1 MRNIPVVGKF
11 LTVFALFGI
20 CAILIAA
27 YAAVQIKSIDKSY
40 TDLIGHESSAALNLA
55 LANRALLNGRAA
67 LADMMI
73 AFTDE
78 GNAAAEVEVKATRS
92 EFTRLMDAAI
102 ANVPEDKR
110 LPPLKQEALTL
121 YDVTCKNAW
130 HLGRTA
136 ANVDEALASQKA
148 FGTECQP
155 VFGKIGANLT
165 QIATDITARSNKQS
179 DLLTEA
185 SDNTA
190 LVTVVAVILGFITVV
205 VLGYFAIRSWLVMPM
220 QELVGTMQTLADG
233 NLSANIEGTD
243 RRDEVGTMAKAVQ
256 IFKDNELKARRLEED
271 AAQVRDQSEADRQ
284 RAAEIDRRRAAEMTE
299 ATSGLANGLKHMANG
314 DLSYQ
319 LVTPFAA
326 DFESLRADFNM
337 AVNQLNKTLLSVAD
351 VTTTID
357 NGSRELNTSAGD
369 LSQRTETQAASLE
382 ETAAALDQ
390 ITSNI
395 SNSTK
400 RTEEARIVAVE
411 ANRSAQSSG
420 QVVANAVDAM
430 KRIES
435 SSSQISNI
443 IGVIDEIAFQTNL
456 LALNAGVEAARAGEA
471 GKGFAVVAQEV
482 RELAQRSAQAAKEIK
497 ELIRNSADEVQNG
510 VKLVTATGEA
520 LKVIESHVV
529 AINTQLDAIATS
541 AREQSVGLAEVNSAV
556 NQMDQVTQ
564 HNAAMVERAT
574 ASSTSLAG
582 DAEKLRQIVG
592 QFKLDGVTAS
602 TSTVRAAYQPSAPMR
617 VADNNAQPRPSPARR
632 MIGQVAAA
640 LGVSTASKD
649 QAWSEF

>member
-27 YAAVQIKSIDKSY
+27 YSAVQIKTIDKSY
-40 TDLIGHESSAALNLA
+40 SDLIEHDSAAALNLA
-55 LANRALLNGRAA
+55 LANHALLNGRAA

-73 AFTDE
+73 AFTEE
-78 GNAAAEVEVKATRS
+78 GNAAAEVEAKATRG
-92 EFTRLMDAAI
+92 EFAQLMDKAI
-102 ANVPEDKR
+102 ASVPGDSR
-110 LPPLKQEALTL
+110 LPALKDEALRL
-121 YDVTCKNAW
+121 YNITCKNAW
-130 HLGRTA
+130 NLGRTA
-136 ANVDEALASQKA
+136 SNVEEALASQKA
-148 FGTECQP
+148 FGMECQP
-155 VFGKIGANLT
+155 VFARIGAKLT
-165 QIATDITARSNKQS
+165 QIATEITTRNDTESGA
-179 DLLTEA
+179 LTET
-185 SDNTA
+185 SDQTA
-190 LVTVVAVILGFITVV
+190 LITVVAVILGFVTVV
-205 VLGYFAIRSWLVMPM
+205 VAGYFAIRTWLVTPM
-220 QELVGTMQTLADG
+220 QGLAGTMQRLANGD
-233 NLSANIEGTD
+233 LSANIDGTD

-256 IFKDNELKARRLEED
+256 IFKDNELKARRLEAD

-284 RAAEIDRRRAAEMTE
+284 RAADIDRRRAAEMAE
-299 ATSGLANGLKHMANG
+299 ATSGLAGGLKHMADG

-319 LVTPFAA
+319 PTTPFAA

-337 AVNQLNKTLLSVAD
+337 AVGQLNKTLLSVAE
-351 VTTTID
+351 VTATID
-357 NGSRELNTSAGD
+357 GGSQELNSSAGD
-369 LSQRTETQAASLE
+369 LSHRTETQAASLE

-390 ITSNI
+390 ITSNV

-400 RTEEARIVAVE
+400 RTEEARSVAVE
-411 ANRSAQSSG
+411 ANRSAQTSG

-510 VKLVTATGEA
+510 VKLVTATGDA
-520 LKVIESHVV
+520 LKVIEGHVI

-564 HNAAMVERAT
+564 QNAAMVERAK

-582 DAEKLRQIVG
+582 DAETLREIIG
-592 QFKLDGVTAS
+592 QFRLDGTAA
-602 TSTVRAAYQPSAPMR
+602 TARKTRNAHQPSTQLR
-617 VADNNAQPRPSPARR
+617 VADNAQPRPSPARR
-632 MIGQVAAA
+632 MMGQVAAA
-640 LGVSTASKD
+640 LGVSTASKE
-649 QAWSEF
+649 QSWAEF

>member
-27 YAAVQIKSIDKSY
+27 YSAVQIKTIDKSY
-40 TDLIGHESSAALNLA
+40 SDLIEHDSAAALNLA
-55 LANRALLNGRAA
+55 LANHALLNGRAA

-73 AFTDE
+73 AFTEE
-78 GNAAAEVEVKATRS
+78 GNAAAEVEAKATRG
-92 EFTRLMDAAI
+92 EFAQLMDKAI
-102 ANVPEDKR
+102 ASVPRDSR
-110 LPPLKQEALTL
+110 LPALKDEALRL
-121 YDVTCKNAW
+121 YNITCKNAW
-130 HLGRTA
+130 NLGRTA
-136 ANVDEALASQKA
+136 SNVEEALASQKA
-148 FGTECQP
+148 FGMECQP
-155 VFGKIGANLT
+155 VFARIGAKLT
-165 QIATDITARSNKQS
+165 QIATEITTRNDTESGA
-179 DLLTEA
+179 LTET
-185 SDNTA
+185 SDQTA
-190 LVTVVAVILGFITVV
+190 LITVVAVILGFLTVV
-205 VLGYFAIRSWLVMPM
+205 VAGYFAIRTWLVTPM
-220 QELVGTMQTLADG
+220 QGLAGTMQRLANGD
-233 NLSANIEGTD
+233 LSANIDGTD

-256 IFKDNELKARRLEED
+256 IFKDNELKARRLEAD
-271 AAQVRDQSEADRQ
+271 AAQMRDQSEADRQ
-284 RAAEIDRRRAAEMTE
+284 RAADIDRRRAAEMAE
-299 ATSGLANGLKHMANG
+299 ATSGLAGGLKHMADG

-319 LVTPFAA
+319 LTTPFAA

-337 AVNQLNKTLLSVAD
+337 AVGQLNKTLLSVAE
-351 VTTTID
+351 VTATID
-357 NGSRELNTSAGD
+357 GGSQELNSSAGD
-369 LSQRTETQAASLE
+369 LSHRTETQAASLE

-390 ITSNI
+390 ITSNV

-400 RTEEARIVAVE
+400 RTEEARSVAVE
-411 ANRSAQSSG
+411 ANRSAQTSG

-510 VKLVTATGEA
+510 VKLVTATGDA
-520 LKVIESHVV
+520 LKVIEGHVI

-564 HNAAMVERAT
+564 QNAAMVERAK

-582 DAEKLRQIVG
+582 DAETLREIIG
-592 QFKLDGVTAS
+592 QFRLDGTAA
-602 TSTVRAAYQPSAPMR
+602 TACKTRNAHQPSTQLR
-617 VADNNAQPRPSPARR
+617 VADNAQPRPSPARR
-632 MIGQVAAA
+632 MMGQVAAA
-640 LGVSTASKD
+640 LGVSTASKE
-649 QAWSEF
+649 QSWAEF